1 MVAGSPNA
9 VCGGTWCCCPLP
21 KGHYREERGRLFP
34 EVHTERTK
42 AMVTRCNEGK
52 SGSLKGKYLAMR
64 LVKHWHRLPSEE
76 LGSPSLE
83 KLITGVLRTW
93 SSFGAGHGLG
103 SFSLKLS
110 CDSAI
115 LKKRTRKLKR
125 RVKRNSCF
133 CLTSDGN
140 KELSSRLKHRSE
152 MIQSDEP
159 ADACA

>member
-1 MVAGSPNA
+1 M
-9 VCGGTWCCCPLP
+9 P

-83 KLITGVLRTW
+83 KLVTGVLRTW

-110 CDSAI
+110 RDSAI
-115 LKKRTRKLKR
+115 LLYTKEKDKKIKK
-125 RVKRNSCF
+125 K
-133 CLTSDGN
+133 G
-140 KELSSRLKHRSE
+140 KEKQLFLFNF
-152 MIQSDEP
+152 
-159 ADACA
+159 